1 MATIDQLPLLPG
13 PLLPSDVTLVRRNG
27 RTYRA
32 PVPLPGE
39 ASIGGIP
46 GLQDALDSKASAGH
60 GHSAATASAAGF
72 MGAADKAKLDGVAAG
87 ATANASDAQLRSR
100 STHTGEQAI
109 GTITGLQQA
118 LESKA
123 AAAHGHGVATA
134 SAAGFM
140 SSADKAK
147 LDGLQI
153 GVGGAPTLAFAR
165 DLARATWKWCDPGAV
180 LQIGATYSVYAGGGA
195 ITAYLPKRADV
206 VVGDRI
212 EFLNLHMTW
221 PSAGA
226 FTVARQ
232 ETGTWFCGPRGM
244 FDSDLVLDRPIAG
257 FALQVVWKDGPNIW
271 WNVVF

>member
-1 MATIDQLPLLPG
+1 MTTFLDLRPLPG
-13 PLLPSDVTLVRRNG
+13 PILPTDLILVIRPDRD
-27 RTYRA
+27 YCA
-32 PVPLPGE
+32 P
-39 ASIGGIP
+39 ASAFVGPAGPQGATGATGAQGIP
-46 GLQDALDSKASAGH
+46 G
-60 GHSAATASAAGF
+60 ATGATGAQGIPGPTGATGATGPQGATGATGAAG
-72 MGAADKAKLDGVAAG
+72 
-87 ATANASDAQLRSR
+87 TS
-100 STHTGEQAI
+100 
-109 GTITGLQQA
+109 GT
-118 LESKA
+118 
-123 AAAHGHGVATA
+123 
-134 SAAGFM
+134 
-140 SSADKAK
+140 
-147 LDGLQI
+147 
-153 GVGGAPTLAFAR
+153 PTLAFAR
-165 DLARATWKWCDPGAV
+165 DLARARWKWCDQGAV

-221 PSAGA
+221 PTAGA

>member
-13 PLLPSDVTLVRRNG
+13 ALLPTDLTLVRRGG
-27 RTYRA
+27 RTYR
-32 PVPLPGE
+32 L
-39 ASIGGIP
+39 
-46 GLQDALDSKASAGH
+46 
-60 GHSAATASAAGF
+60 
-72 MGAADKAKLDGVAAG
+72 G
-87 ATANASDAQLRSR
+87 ATAF
-100 STHTGEQAI
+100 TGPAGPQ
-109 GTITGLQQA
+109 GPQG
-118 LESKA
+118 
-123 AAAHGHGVATA
+123 
-134 SAAGFM
+134 AAGPKGDTG
-140 SSADKAK
+140 AQGPAGAK
-147 LDGLQI
+147 GDAGAQGI
-153 GVGGAPTLAFAR
+153 QGPQGPQGPKGDTGAQGVQGPAGPTGPQGPKGDTGPQGPAGTSGTPSLAFAR

-221 PSAGA
+221 PSVGA

-257 FALQVVWKDGPNIW
+257 FALQVAWKDGPNIW
-271 WNVVF
+271 WNVI

>member
-1 MATIDQLPLLPG
+1 MTTFLDLRPLPG
-13 PLLPSDVTLVRRNG
+13 PLQPTDMVPVIRPERDYS
-27 RTYRA
+27 A
-32 PVPLPGE
+32 PASLFLGPPGPQ
-39 ASIGGIP
+39 GPQGP
-46 GLQDALDSKASAGH
+46 QG
-60 GHSAATASAAGF
+60 AAGPKGDT
-72 MGAADKAKLDGVAAG
+72 GAQGPAG
-87 ATANASDAQLRSR
+87 AKGDTGAQGIQGPQGLKGD
-100 STHTGEQAI
+100 TGATGAQGVQGPAGPTGPQ
-109 GTITGLQQA
+109 GTQGQQGPKGDTGAQGIQ
-118 LESKA
+118 
-123 AAAHGHGVATA
+123 GP
-134 SAAGFM
+134 AGPAGPQGPKGDTGPQGPAGT
-140 SSADKAK
+140 SGTPS
-147 LDGLQI
+147 
-153 GVGGAPTLAFAR
+153 LAFAR

-221 PSAGA
+221 PSVGA

-271 WNVVF
+271 WNVI